1 MYSHHR
7 AARAPGRAAPASPVA
22 PSPQYADFAA
32 TAILVLTSVGLSLGT
47 MLRVQWSRGELPYW
61 LCAAYNFAWVGFGGR
76 VMGAAYTFAHKE
88 VIGPPPLFATWPLDS
103 PPRLA

>member
-1 MYSHHR
+1 MNSRHR
-7 AARAPGRAAPASPVA
+7 AARPGRAAPASPA
-22 PSPQYADFAA
+22 PPLPQYADFAA

-47 MLRVQWSRGELPYW
+47 MLRVQWSRGEVPYW

-88 VIGPPPLFATWPLDS
+88 VSGPS
-103 PPRLA
+103 PFRRHVAP

>member
-1 MYSHHR
+1 MHSHHR
-7 AARAPGRAAPASPVA
+7 AARAPGRAAPASLVT